1 MTNQAEEWKEL
12 KSVLKEVEAIFTE
25 NDLKE
30 IIEINHLQ
38 QQYQTLAKNRIKDA
52 KEIIK
57 EMSATI
63 SKKEQEIVAPTNA
76 QHVAAIKKLSEKE
89 NYSNQIQDL
98 TQIIEMKKLQIN
110 KIQAMNGSLQ
120 DRTKEYTVGNTM
132 VDSRTAYALS
142 LYSKISNLSFDYQ
155 ESNLTEGKLVGYAGN
170 ENKKELKK
178 FELNLNEMSD
188 FSVANRLWEIIE
200 ENCSTVL

>member
-57 EMSATI
+57 GGQYNRGFMNVIYHIFTRDECDHF
-63 SKKEQEIVAPTNA
+63 KERARNRSTDECNRQLFALSFLTTVLLQA

-155 ESNLTEGKLVGYAGN
+155 ESNLTEGKLVGC
-170 ENKKELKK
+170 K
-178 FELNLNEMSD
+178 
-188 FSVANRLWEIIE
+188 
-200 ENCSTVL
+200 